1 MLVNFRS
8 VPSPGEKL
16 VREILRGPR
25 IFVRAEVRI
34 APSFCLARRSALGSI
49 PAVSAYGSAEARD
62 STDGLPLTVREQ
74 SFVLGPPDGK
84 VCPRPWENASEVWVD
99 APCFSAIRL
108 PQSITASTRDRNDSG
123 IVSPSG
129 SARARVVS
137 AVRPNRLLRFL
148 TSSSGALINGAG
160 ACLSLNDLVG
170 AGENRV
176 RHGDAEHPSCLSV
189 HNELKLRRSHNRQV

>member
-34 APSFCLARRSALGSI
+34 APSFCLARRSAPGSI

-84 VCPRPWENASEVWVD
+84 VCP
-99 APCFSAIRL
+99 
-108 PQSITASTRDRNDSG
+108 QT
-123 IVSPSG
+123 
-129 SARARVVS
+129 
-137 AVRPNRLLRFL
+137 AVRRTSRFG
-148 TSSSGALINGAG
+148 S
-160 ACLSLNDLVG
+160 VG
-170 AGENRV
+170 
-176 RHGDAEHPSCLSV
+176 
-189 HNELKLRRSHNRQV
+189 

>member
-84 VCPRPWENASEVWVD
+84 VCPEADLAD
-99 APCFSAIRL
+99 AREQRRGWGGKETFALS
-108 PQSITASTRDRNDSG
+108 RNQT
-123 IVSPSG
+123 P
-129 SARARVVS
+129 
-137 AVRPNRLLRFL
+137 
-148 TSSSGALINGAG
+148 
-160 ACLSLNDLVG
+160 
-170 AGENRV
+170 E
-176 RHGDAEHPSCLSV
+176 
-189 HNELKLRRSHNRQV
+189 